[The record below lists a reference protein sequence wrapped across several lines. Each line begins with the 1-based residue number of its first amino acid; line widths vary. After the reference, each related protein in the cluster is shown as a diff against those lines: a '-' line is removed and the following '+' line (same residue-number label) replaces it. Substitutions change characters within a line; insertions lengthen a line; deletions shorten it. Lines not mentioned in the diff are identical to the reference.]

1 MTKFLPFLPG
11 RPYRPSTYFSDVKWL
26 WRYEDGPMDCDKVM
40 DSAGQSDIV
49 LTAPHFIG
57 EVRSKE
63 DLDNHHNAEFAERLS
78 GTRAFAD
85 PFALRWG
92 GFEPVEVVVFVK
104 KTLACRLGEQAGA
117 SP

>member
-1 MTKFLPFLPG
+1 MAKFLPFLPG

-63 DLDNHHNAEFAERLS
+63 DLDNHHNAEFGRASFRNPRFRGPIRLEV
-78 GTRAFAD
+78 GRLRA
-85 PFALRWG
+85 R
-92 GFEPVEVVVFVK
+92 
-104 KTLACRLGEQAGA
+104 
-117 SP
+117 